1 MDEKQVLKECI
12 AYFQARGVYR
22 KVFAKIWDKYVSLG
36 HFGGTVQLSGLSAE
50 ERQQLSGFLQRDC
63 GGTKT
68 VTVSASAL
76 EKALSK
82 SRFSELKWERIL
94 QEYFRQELVGKKE
107 QQQKETEKREQFFTT
122 MIGMAPEN
130 PGSLWLA
137 ETLQNQTEGYQLLQK
152 QYRQQTEQLSEVL
165 TQFLKAVPYLPFLM
179 GSSGAAQKELI
190 AVFAAN
196 TTGNPHF
203 FDVGTLGEQLLTLFL
218 KKQMDW
224 TEDSSLSPAEK
235 RAELYYAAGLLKDDL
250 SNHTLAYGIH
260 ARKKDGASHEGIE
273 GFFRQKEPVL
283 LTLMTLGVLAG
294 VSTGQEKCVYIVENP
309 AVFSKLIR
317 AWPERTVLCGNGQIR
332 LATLVLLDLFDVDT
346 TFYYAGDFDPE
357 GLLIAQK
364 LKERYGKRLHL
375 WNYDVSCYEK
385 YLSQVEVS
393 EKSLKKLDRIYL
405 EELQPIRAGLQN
417 RRRAAYQETMME
429 KYLRISV

>member
-1 MDEKQVLKECI
+1 MDENQVLKECI
-12 AYFQARGVYR
+12 AYFKARGVYR
-22 KVFAKIWDKYVSLG
+22 KVFTKIWDKYVSLG
-36 HFGGTVQLSGLSAE
+36 HFGGTVQLSGLSAG

-82 SRFSELKWERIL
+82 SRFSELKWETIL

-107 QQQKETEKREQFFTT
+107 QQQKETEKKEQFFAK

-137 ETLQNQTEGYQLLQK
+137 ETLQMQTEGYQLLQK
-152 QYRQQTEQLSEVL
+152 QYRQQPEQLSEVL
-165 TQFLKAVPYLPFLM
+165 MQFLKAVPHIPFLT
-179 GSSGAAQKELI
+179 GSSGVVQKELI

-218 KKQMDW
+218 KNQIAW
-224 TEDSSLSPAEK
+224 TEDSSMSPAEK

-260 ARKKDGASHEGIE
+260 ARKKDGTSHEGIE
-273 GFFRQKEPVL
+273 GFFREKEPVL
-283 LTLMTLGVLAG
+283 LTLMTLGGLAD
-294 VSTGQEKCVYIVENP
+294 VSAGQEKRVYIVENP
-309 AVFSKLIR
+309 AVFSKLICS
-317 AWPERTVLCGNGQIR
+317 WPKRTVLCGNGQIR
-332 LATLVLLDLFDVDT
+332 LATLVLLDLFDADT
-346 TFYYAGDFDPE
+346 EFYYAGDFDPE

-364 LKERYGKRLHL
+364 LKERYGERLHF

-393 EKSLKKLDRIYL
+393 EKSLKKLDKIYM
-405 EELQPIRAGLQN
+405 EELQPIRSGLQN

-429 KYLRISV
+429 QYLRASV